1 VTLSS
6 SSGATGVPSSV
17 TIPAGATSVTFT
29 VDTSIVLLS
38 TSATISASYNNTT
51 KTASIAILL

>member
-1 VTLSS
+1 
-6 SSGATGVPSSV
+6 VPSSV